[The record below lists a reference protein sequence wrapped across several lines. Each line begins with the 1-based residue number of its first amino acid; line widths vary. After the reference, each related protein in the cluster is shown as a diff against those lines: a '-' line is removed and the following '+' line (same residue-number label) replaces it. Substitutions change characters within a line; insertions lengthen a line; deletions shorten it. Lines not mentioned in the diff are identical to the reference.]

1 MATTNTFTLDAI
13 TEALAATVADEIAEE
28 IELTTCDNCG
38 CIIENGE
45 EYTTHDGRTVCED
58 CAQDM
63 TACDY
68 CGELIDYDDVVTI
81 YDEYGDPSEYV
92 CEDCAEERAYYCEDC
107 GRWVTGWAWDDERGV
122 CRECSRQ
129 YDIIREYHDGNPN
142 GVRFHGST
150 DWSVLRGYIGVEL
163 EVSGGYDVTDR
174 NESAAAMMEAL
185 GWGGCDPYD
194 DAHAEWDCS
203 VEGFEWIFQPR
214 TLEDWNLNRP
224 AFERFLEVARSEGYH
239 SEEENGLHVHISRT
253 AFGHDAEQI
262 AENVA
267 KIERLFSGA
276 NYDLMR
282 ALAGRDEYS
291 ARRWAPRKENDDY
304 ESRDDYKKSVM
315 SRSRSRYEAINV
327 TNCDTIE
334 FRLGAS
340 TVDPSRF
347 YGWLECLAWVVRRAW
362 TITPAE
368 VESFDSW
375 FYPAPESV
383 RAFCVTCGVPVYEPP
398 QIDEARLLEVIN
410 ELVTSLRNVASVTG
424 AGTPER
430 LDILRNVGGITPAEA
445 RLLAPRF

>member
-1 MATTNTFTLDAI
+1 MTTTNTISMEAI
-13 TEALAATVADEIAEE
+13 TEALEATIAEE
-28 IELTTCDNCG
+28 IEEKIEVTTCDNCG

-58 CAQDM
+58 CAGEM
-63 TACDY
+63 VICEY
-68 CGELIDYDDVVTI
+68 CGDLLDPADVVTI
-81 YDEYGDPSEYV
+81 YDEFGDPYEQV
-92 CEDCAEERAYYCEDC
+92 CEDCAPERGNYCDEC
-107 GRWVTGWAWDDERGV
+107 GRWVNRWAWND
-122 CRECSRQ
+122 S
-129 YDIIREYHDGNPN
+129 YDICEDCARRYNVIREYHDGNPN
-142 GVRFHGST
+142 GVKFHGST
-150 DWSVLRGYIGVEL
+150 DWSILRGYIGVEL
-163 EVSGGYDVTDR
+163 EISGGYDYDDR
-174 NESAAAMMEAL
+174 NAAATTMLEAL
-185 GWGGCDPYD
+185 GWSGCDPYD

-214 TLEDWNLNRP
+214 TLEDWNVNRP
-224 AFERFLEVARSEGYH
+224 AFERFLEVVRSEGYH
-239 SEEENGLHVHISRT
+239 SEEGNGLHVHVSRT

-282 ALAGRDEYS
+282 ALAGRDENGAS
-291 ARRWAPRKENDDY
+291 RWAPRKSSSNH
-304 ESRDDYKKSVM
+304 ESRDDYKKSVVN
-315 SRSRSRYEAINV
+315 RSRSRYEAVNV
-327 TNCDTIE
+327 TNRDTIE

-368 VESFDSW
+368 AESFDSW

-383 RAFCVTCGVPVYEPP
+383 RAFCETCGVQIYEPP
-398 QIDEARLLEVIN
+398 QIDEARLLDIID
-410 ELVTSLRNVASVTG
+410 ELVGAVRKIATATG
-424 AGTPER
+424 APAPER
-430 LDILRNVGGITPAEA
+430 LDVLRNVGGITPAEA